1 MKMSIVIIE
10 YVKNSDIFIN
20 SYMRSVI
27 LATLFLCLFSTSC
40 TVYTE
45 KQSEALSRSVYATK
59 DSIDNARFDLADTY
73 ANESTRIVKPPKQRI
88 DIKPV
93 YKKNIDNI
101 SSQSK
106 VKPTIINNQ
115 RVLIIPEKYK
125 NDTVVVVSSE
135 EYQQLL
141 KDKETYEQIEKDN
154 KNLFD
159 TKQLVDQELI
169 RQMEYNDKMVRDLNI
184 MQKKLVEKDLAILQR
199 NIVIVLLLATMGGAT
214 YLRIKGIL

>member
-1 MKMSIVIIE
+1 MK
-10 YVKNSDIFIN
+10 KLFIFCIA
-20 SYMRSVI
+20 
-27 LATLFLCLFSTSC
+27 LLFLNSC

-59 DSIDNARFDLADTY
+59 DSLDNARLDLADNY
-73 ANESTRIVKPPKQRI
+73 INESTRIVKPPKKRI
-88 DIKPV
+88 DIQPV
-93 YKKNIDNI
+93 YKKNIDTI

-106 VKPTIINNQ
+106 VKPTIINKQ

-135 EYQQLL
+135 EYQLLL
-141 KDKETYEQIEKDN
+141 KDKEVYAQIEKDN
-154 KNLFD
+154 ASLME
-159 TKQLVDQELI
+159 TKKIVDEELI
-169 RQMEYNDKMVRDLNI
+169 RQMEYNDKMIKDLNI

-199 NIVIVLLLATMGGAT
+199 NVVIVLLLASIVGAT

>member
-1 MKMSIVIIE
+1 MK
-10 YVKNSDIFIN
+10 K
-20 SYMRSVI
+20 
-27 LATLFLCLFSTSC
+27 LFLFCFILLFLNSC

-59 DSIDNARFDLADTY
+59 DSMDAARIDLADRY
-73 ANESTRIVKPPKQRI
+73 INEATRIVKPPKKRI
-88 DIKPV
+88 DVQPV
-93 YKKNIDNI
+93 YKKNIDTI

-106 VKPTIINNQ
+106 VKPTIINKQ
-115 RVLIIPEKYK
+115 RVVIIPEKYK

-141 KDKETYEQIEKDN
+141 KDKETYQQIEKDMQ
-154 KNLFD
+154 NLSE
-159 TKQLVDQELI
+159 TKQVVDEELI
-169 RQMEYNDKMVRDLNI
+169 RQLEYNDKMIKDLNI

-199 NIVIVLLLATMGGAT
+199 NIIIIVLLTSIVGAT